1 MFRIKPVAFILLV
14 FFSQLVSAQEKKQT
28 GKLKKEYNIPFQLTE
43 YNNLSVKAIL
53 NQKDTVQLMFHTAAN
68 DLTLIEESVQKL
80 KTIHF
85 TDKTDSVQSW
95 GNSANSSRL
104 SKNNSVQIAD
114 LSWENVPIWE
124 NKNSGQHTDGKFGID
139 LFKDKV
145 IEIDF
150 DKMLLRIYTKLPA
163 KSKQYE
169 KLVLTFDTDRVNMF
183 IGIDCK
189 WNDSIFRSTFL
200 IHSGY
205 AGGLLLDDKF
215 ANENKLG
222 EKLKITGEQALK
234 DSYGN
239 ILKTKKA
246 IMPFVKIG
254 DEQLANV
261 PVGFFEGAIGRQK
274 MSIMGGDIIKRFNWI
289 IDADRKFIYFKA
301 NHLMATDYFNL

>member
-1 MFRIKPVAFILLV
+1 MFSIKSFACIIFLFLTQLL
-14 FFSQLVSAQEKKQT
+14 SAQEKKQT
-28 GKLKKEYNIPFQLTE
+28 GKLKKEYSIPFQLTE
-43 YNNLSVKAIL
+43 YNNLSVQAIL

-68 DLTLIEESVQKL
+68 DLTLTEEAVQKL

-95 GNSANSSRL
+95 GNSANTSRL
-104 SKNNSVQIAD
+104 SKNNSIQIAG

-124 NKNSGQHTDGKFGID
+124 NKNSGQYTDGKFGID
-139 LFKDKV
+139 LFANKV

-150 DKMLLRIYTKLPA
+150 DKMLLRIYTSLPA

-169 KLVLTFDTDRVNMF
+169 KLVLTFDNDRVNMF
-183 IGIDCK
+183 IGLDCK
-189 WNDSIFRSTFL
+189 WNDSTFHNTFL

-222 EKLKITGEQALK
+222 EKLKITGEQSLK

-261 PVGFFEGAIGRQK
+261 PVGFFEGTIGRQK

-289 IDADRKFIYFKA
+289 IDAERKFIYLKP
-301 NHLMATDYFNL
+301 NHLVAIGYFNL